1 MVIIGICGKS
11 GSGKSTLARKI
22 IEMYPN
28 SIHVEIDKV
37 GHKALMDENV
47 KKELVKSFGE
57 KLLNDNVVDRKQLGD
72 IVFNSRHE
80 MNKLTD
86 ITWEYMQKEIDK
98 IIDDNK
104 NNIVILDWLLLPK
117 TKYFDMCDY
126 KVLLDVDYETRK
138 QRCMLRDNIS
148 EDKFDLREKNSVGYY
163 NDFDYV
169 IHDVDELDIEGMV
182 LNNDKSIVSR
192 KLLSFY

>member
-1 MVIIGICGKS
+1 MIIGICGKS

-148 EDKFDLREKNSVGYY
+148 EDKFDLREKNSVDYY

-192 KLLSFY
+192 KL

>member
-1 MVIIGICGKS
+1 MIIGICGKS

-86 ITWEYMQKEIDK
+86 ITWEYMQKEINK

-148 EDKFDLREKNSVGYY
+148 EDKFDLREKNSVDYY

-192 KLLSFY
+192 KL

>member
-182 LNNDKSIVSR
+182 LNNDNSIVSR
-192 KLLSFY
+192 KL

>member
-1 MVIIGICGKS
+1 MIIGICGKS

-148 EDKFDLREKNSVGYY
+148 EDKFDLRENNSVDYY

-192 KLLSFY
+192 KL

>member
-1 MVIIGICGKS
+1 MIIGICGKS

-117 TKYFDMCDY
+117 TKYFDMCDH

-148 EDKFDLREKNSVGYY
+148 EDKFDLREKNSVDYY

-192 KLLSFY
+192 KL

>member
-1 MVIIGICGKS
+1 MIIGICGKS

-192 KLLSFY
+192 KL